1 MQRAGLPLVPPPSM
15 NVDQFLQLMGRDK
28 KVIDGRLRLVLL
40 EGLGQAVVSDRASV
54 EQISK
59 ILISAG
65 ITA

>member
-1 MQRAGLPLVPPPSM
+1 
-15 NVDQFLQLMGRDK
+15 MGRDK

-40 EGLGQAVVSDRASV
+40 EGLGQAVVSDQASV

-59 ILISAG
+59 VLISAG